1 MSPWRAI
8 PLALLLAIL
17 VRVPFWIE
25 ALQTPVDGDTAIV
38 GLMARHPGV
47 GTTLWGQPYGSPL
60 DSWVAIPFVAI
71 WGYTVE
77 ALRLPYFLLSLVLV
91 PIAYALARELHPT
104 AALPAAVLVACPP
117 PYFLLLSALPPPFYP
132 TTLVLCG
139 LVLLT
144 AAQAGRRLG
153 EAAHP
158 RGLAPESQPAY
169 PRGTLLLLGLAS
181 GLALWT
187 HLMSASVVAAAAV
200 WVLVR
205 SRGRRRLLTWAVV
218 PLLAASAPLWSRALR
233 DREAMRIVQVADR
246 NETTLQHLAATLPR
260 LHEPLGGVLGTH
272 VPVVAD
278 AEDFVLYHRGWAAA
292 LTVLLYG
299 VLLILAGRAA
309 TARSPA
315 LLLFA
320 AAALALAAFPFPVRS
335 APHTIRLLTPLYLPV
350 AALVAWA
357 ASPRGTSRRAWV
369 LVLGLASL
377 HLALGTRL
385 LESWRRTDRADP
397 PFALVDL
404 QPVLRLLDAHG
415 VRHAYASYGPA
426 FRLTWQSGE
435 RIVASPP
442 WNDRFRHWPL
452 PLVDEVRFA
461 KNVAWVL
468 TPSVPSG
475 LPTPDELE
483 QSLARLGGRWRR
495 DTVGATEVFHAFV
508 PPFAPQCEPWPGAG
522 AAGDRDLRSFVAPAL
537 GVPLELRLDSPRP
550 LVAITLLSALDGP
563 RLPRSADVLVSADG
577 QTFETVATRRRREER
592 QDLRWVGGHP
602 QAVID
607 HDVVAV
613 PLFGRPVVALRVVA
627 LEPEPWRVGEV
638 LIHVDA
644 GRQAWDEWL
653 PPGASWDERRR
664 ALVEHPHP
672 DREDWYSRV
681 LLAARHRP
689 IP

>member
-8 PLALLLAIL
+8 PLALLLAVV

-25 ALQTPVDGDTAIV
+25 ALHTPVDGDTAIV
-38 GLMARHPGV
+38 GLMAR
-47 GTTLWGQPYGSPL
+47 QPYGSPL
-60 DSWVAIPFVAI
+60 DAWVATPFVAT

-91 PIAYALARELHPT
+91 PIAYALARELNPS
-104 AALPAAVLVACPP
+104 AGLPAAVLVACPP

-144 AAQAGRRLG
+144 ASRSGRRLVQAEG
-153 EAAHP
+153 SP
-158 RGLAPESQPAY
+158 
-169 PRGTLLLLGLAS
+169 PRGTLLLLGLSS

-187 HLMSASVVAAAAV
+187 HLMSASVVVAAAL
-200 WVLVR
+200 WVALH
-205 SRGRRRLLTWAVV
+205 SRGRRWLLAWAVV
-218 PLLAASAPLWSRALR
+218 PLVAASAPLWSRGLQGE
-233 DREAMRIVQVADR
+233 EAMRIVQVADR

-278 AEDFVLYHRGWAAA
+278 AEDFVIYHHGWAAA

-299 VLLILAGRAA
+299 LMLVLAGRAA
-309 TARSPA
+309 TLRSPA
-315 LLLFA
+315 WLLFA
-320 AAALALAAFPFPVRS
+320 AAALALVAFPFPVRS

-357 ASPRGTSRRAWV
+357 ASPRVASRRAWV
-369 LVLGLASL
+369 LVLALASL
-377 HLALGTRL
+377 HLSLGTRL

-404 QPVLRLLDAHG
+404 QPSLRLLDTHG

-426 FRLTWQSGE
+426 FRLTWESGE

-442 WNDRFRHWPL
+442 WNDRFRHWSL
-452 PLVDEVRFA
+452 PLLDEVRFA

-475 LPTPDELE
+475 LPTPEELD
-483 QSLARLGGRWRR
+483 QTLARLGGRWRR
-495 DTVGATEVFHAFV
+495 EAAGASVVFHAFV
-508 PPFAPQCEPWPGAG
+508 PPFAPQSEPWPGAG
-522 AAGDRDLRSFVAPAL
+522 AAGDRDLRSYVALSP
-537 GVPLELRLDSPRP
+537 GESFELRLASPRP
-550 LVAITLLSALDGP
+550 LAAITLLAALDGP

-577 QTFETVATRRRREER
+577 QTFDTVATRRRREER

-613 PLFGRPVVALRVVA
+613 PLHGRPVVALRVVA
-627 LEPEPWRVGEV
+627 LEREPWRLGEV
-638 LIHVDA
+638 LIHTEA

-664 ALVEHPHP
+664 ALVERPLP
-672 DREDWYSRV
+672 DREDWFSRM

-689 IP
+689 PP

>member
-8 PLALLLAIL
+8 PLALLLAVV

-60 DSWVAIPFVAI
+60 DAWVATPFVAI

-77 ALRLPYFLLSLVLV
+77 ALRLPYFLLSLLLV
-91 PIAYALARELHPT
+91 PIAYALARELHPS

-132 TTLVLCG
+132 TTLALGG
-139 LVLLT
+139 LVLL
-144 AAQAGRRLG
+144 AAARAGRRLEET
-153 EAAHP
+153 EASP
-158 RGLAPESQPAY
+158 
-169 PRGTLLLLGLAS
+169 PRGTLLLLGLFS

-187 HLMSASVVAAAAV
+187 HLMSASAVAAAAA
-200 WVLVR
+200 WVLLR
-205 SRGRRRLLTWAVV
+205 SRGRRRLLVWAVV
-218 PLLAASAPLWSRALR
+218 PLVAASAPLWARVFQ
-233 DREAMRIVQVADR
+233 DGEAMRIVQVADR

-260 LHEPLGGVLGTH
+260 IHEPLGGVLGTH

-278 AEDFVLYHRGWAAA
+278 AEDFVVYHAGWAAA

-299 VLLILAGRAA
+299 LALVLAGRAA

-315 LLLFA
+315 LLLLA

-369 LVLGLASL
+369 LVLGLAAL
-377 HLALGTRL
+377 HLELGRRL
-385 LESWRRTDRADP
+385 LETWARTDRADA
-397 PFALVDL
+397 PFGLVDL
-404 QPVLRLLDAHG
+404 RPVRSLLESHG

-426 FRLTWQSGE
+426 FRLAWESGE

-475 LPTPDELE
+475 LPTPDRFE
-483 QSLARLGGRWRR
+483 QALARLGGRWRR
-495 DTVGATEVFHAFV
+495 DTAGSAVVFHAFV
-508 PPFAPQCEPWPGAG
+508 PPFAPQSEPWPGAG
-522 AAGDRDLRSFVAPAL
+522 PAGDGDLRSFVAPAP
-537 GVPLELRLDSPRP
+537 GAPLELRLDAPRP
-550 LVAITLLSALDGP
+550 LAAITLLAALDGP

-577 QTFETVATRRRREER
+577 LTFETVANRRRREER
-592 QDLRWVGGHP
+592 EDLRWLNGHP

-613 PLFGRPVVALRVVA
+613 PLFGRPVAALRVVA
-627 LEPEPWRVGEV
+627 HEAEPWRVGEV
-638 LIHVDA
+638 LIHSQPA
-644 GRQAWDEWL
+644 RQAWDEWL

-664 ALVEHPHP
+664 ALARRPLP

-689 IP
+689 PP